1 MMYVNNRE
9 VMVWQK
15 MLMREGI
22 LSFKSTNPFEKDI
35 RYTIAHCALHKDPK
49 NPWFVMVKATKN
61 GKKIIK
67 SKTFSIEG
75 FPELARQFNKLK
87 RMGYITCPLKG

>member
-1 MMYVNNRE
+1 MVYVNNRE

-15 MLMREGI
+15 MLMGEGI

-35 RYTIAHCALHKDPK
+35 RYTIAHCVLHKDPK

-61 GKKIIK
+61 GKKPLSLK
-67 SKTFSIEG
+67 PFQLKVFQSWQDSSIS
-75 FPELARQFNKLK
+75 
-87 RMGYITCPLKG
+87 